1 MKGDTL
7 TLTINID
14 ADYASSLIDRKS
26 TYGYCTFLGGS
37 LVTWKRKKKK
47 KKKKTKKILVC
58 GGIKK

>member
-47 KKKKTKKILVC
+47 KKKKKKEKIIL
-58 GGIKK
+58 I